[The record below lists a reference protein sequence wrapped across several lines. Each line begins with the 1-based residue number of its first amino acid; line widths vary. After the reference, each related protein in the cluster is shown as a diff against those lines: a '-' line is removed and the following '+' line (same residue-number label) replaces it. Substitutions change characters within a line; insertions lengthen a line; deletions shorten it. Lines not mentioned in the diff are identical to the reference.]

1 MEAKLLEKI
10 RALTRGS
17 VLFSEPLANHA
28 SYRIGGDAEALVVPR
43 SIEESVRLYRFARRT
58 GVPLRVIGNGTNV
71 IPPDGGLAGIVLKMC
86 GPAAAPRSLGGC
98 RARVSCSMRLNDLA
112 IWAAKRGLSGLE
124 PLAGIP
130 GSVGGAVVMNA
141 GAKEAEIAQFVKSVE
156 VLSPSGKRRTFAGDE
171 LSFAY
176 RHSVFLGEDWLV
188 LSAEFALSRGNPKDS
203 LRQIKARILE
213 RERKYPPEPNAG
225 SVFRR
230 PHGDYAGRLIEASGC
245 KGLRAGG
252 ARVSDLHANFIVNAG
267 GATAAD
273 ILALI
278 GKVRKAVFDASG
290 VYLELEQIVL

>member
-1 MEAKLLEKI
+1 MEAKSLEKV

-28 SYRIGGDAEALVVPR
+28 SYRVGGKAEALVVPR
-43 SIEESVRLYRFARRT
+43 SIDESARLYRFARRH
-58 GVPLRVIGNGTNV
+58 GIPLAIIGNGTNL
-71 IPPDGGLAGIVLKMC
+71 IPPDMGLAGIVLKMS
-86 GPAAAPRSLGGC
+86 GPAAAPRSLGGY
-98 RARVSCSMRLNDLA
+98 RARVSSSMRLNDLA
-112 IWAAKRGLSGLE
+112 TWAAKRGLSGLE

-141 GAKEAEIAQFVKSVE
+141 GAKEAEIARFVRSVE
-156 VLSPSGKRRTFAGDE
+156 VLSPSGKRRTFAGVE

-188 LSAEFALSRGNPKDS
+188 LSVEFALSRGNPKDS
-203 LRQIKARILE
+203 LRQIEARILE

-230 PHGDYAGRLIEASGC
+230 PQGDYAGRLIEASGC
-245 KGLRAGG
+245 KGLRVGG

-273 ILALI
+273 IIALI
-278 GKVRKAVFDASG
+278 AKVRKAVFDASG